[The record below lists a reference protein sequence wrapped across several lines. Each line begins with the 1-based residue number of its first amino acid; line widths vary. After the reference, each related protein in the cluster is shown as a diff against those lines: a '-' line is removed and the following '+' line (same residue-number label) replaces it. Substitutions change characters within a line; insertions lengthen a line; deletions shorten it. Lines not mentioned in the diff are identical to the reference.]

1 MKPQESY
8 KDIYTKSIHYVFYSN
23 DEVCYYRNE
32 IIHDN
37 NSYKEIDE
45 IRRIL
50 CFISYAIFSLSGD
63 GICFEFRTIIEMMYD
78 TSCQF

>member
-8 KDIYTKSIHYVFYSN
+8 KDIYTKSIKDIYTKSIHYVFYSN

-50 CFISYAIFSLSGD
+50 CFISYAINH
-63 GICFEFRTIIEMMYD
+63 D
-78 TSCQF
+78 TARIV